1 MVSLDSGNNQVTV
14 YLRGGMPGDYIVV
27 VNRKNY
33 GRSSPANAGDNKFSY
48 GAFIT
53 GVSPNTGSEAGGT
66 VITITGYNF
75 AVAESLAFI
84 GTAVNWYCDIDVA

>member
-1 MVSLDSGNNQVTV
+1 MTV
-14 YLRGGMPGDYIVV
+14 NLRGGMPGDYIVV

-48 GAFIT
+48 GTFIT
-53 GVSPNTGSEAGGT
+53 GVSPSTGSEAGGT

-75 AVAESLAFI
+75 VVSESLAFI
-84 GTAVNWYCDIDVA
+84 GTAVNWYCNIDAA